1 MLCDSCQAQADGKKV
16 ENHDR
21 HDFVSLFFQ
30 KVPVAVVEREA
41 QQVQVDHNGKGLR
54 DVVFNMLALLY
65 CIYHIK

>member
-41 QQVQVDHNGKGLR
+41 Q
-54 DVVFNMLALLY
+54 
-65 CIYHIK
+65 